1 MPRAIVLINVS
12 SAFEDSVLKEVLKLD
27 NVEEAYVSYGV
38 YDVVAKINASAME
51 DLKRTITQKIRTTK
65 NVCLPKQNKSAL
77 NPQILQNPT
86 RSPRSQP

>member
-38 YDVVAKINASAME
+38 YDVVAKINASTME
-51 DLKRTITQKIRTTK
+51 GLKRTITYKIRPIK
-65 NVCLPKQNKSAL
+65 NVCSTLTLLLVEKNL
-77 NPQILQNPT
+77 
-86 RSPRSQP
+86 

>member
-38 YDVVAKINASAME
+38 YDVVAKINASTME
-51 DLKRTITQKIRTTK
+51 GLKRTITYKIRPIK
-65 NVCLPKQNKSAL
+65 NV
-77 NPQILQNPT
+77 
-86 RSPRSQP
+86 RSTLTLLLVEKNL

>member
-38 YDVVAKINASAME
+38 YDVVAKINASTME
-51 DLKRTITQKIRTTK
+51 GLKRTITQKIRTI
-65 NVCLPKQNKSAL
+65 NQV
-77 NPQILQNPT
+77 
-86 RSPRSQP
+86 RSTLTLLLVE

>member
-1 MPRAIVLINVS
+1 MPRAIVLINVA

-51 DLKRTITQKIRTTK
+51 DLKRTITQKIRTIK
-65 NVCLPKQNKSAL
+65 NV
-77 NPQILQNPT
+77 
-86 RSPRSQP
+86 RSTLTLLLVEKNL

>member
-38 YDVVAKINASAME
+38 YDVVAKINASTME
-51 DLKRTITQKIRTTK
+51 GLKRTITQKIRTIK
-65 NVCLPKQNKSAL
+65 NV
-77 NPQILQNPT
+77 
-86 RSPRSQP
+86 RSTLTLLLVEKNL